1 MSYTK
6 DMRRDRIKKTITY
19 LSLLFLLCLL
29 VACGQQEKTTDD
41 GVTYFHHSIADRN
54 TQETQE
60 NSTETEKSEE
70 FLLTAVDQIQESLQL
85 YRYADGMEYR
95 YYYGTGTRFY
105 DKYGNR
111 TPVTSFEPGLLVTI
125 GDVDSE
131 GILTEAR
138 ISDQA
143 WVYDNI
149 TRFSVNPDLDMLKIG
164 DGKYRYTD
172 DTIVFSGDKRI
183 QMTDLSDGDTL
194 SVVGRDKNILAV
206 RVTTAQGTLALS
218 NTKLFEESFLQLG
231 TKIFAEITPD
241 MEIQVPEG
249 TYELR
254 VANNGWGGSTEV
266 TITRGE
272 TTNVD
277 LDTLKGE
284 GPSYGKVQFV
294 IDAKDAVLSID
305 GKETDYEKPVKLTY
319 GSHTITVYSS
329 DYDTWKRNLY
339 VNSEKSTIVINLA
352 DEDSSETGNSQSSS
366 ESSSQSSSQGSSQSS
381 SESSSQSSSQESSG
395 SQSEYK
401 NRQEEL
407 DTLKD
412 LISSMTSSSSLV
424 SK

>member
-19 LSLLFLLCLL
+19 LSLLFWLCLL
-29 VACGQQEKTTDD
+29 VACGQQEETTDD

-272 TTNVD
+272 TTNVG

-352 DEDSSETGNSQSSS
+352 DEDSSETGSSQSSS

-381 SESSSQSSSQESSG
+381 SESS

>member
-6 DMRRDRIKKTITY
+6 DMKKERIRKIITY
-19 LSLLFLLCLL
+19 AGILLLLAIF
-29 VACGQQEKTTDD
+29 VACGKQEDTVDD
-41 GVTYFHHSIADRN
+41 GMTYFHHSIANQN
-54 TQETQE
+54 TQETTQAV
-60 NSTETEKSEE
+60 STETENSEE

-105 DKYGNR
+105 DKYKNR

-143 WVYDNI
+143 WVYDDI

-164 DGKYRYTD
+164 DSKYRYTE

-183 QMTDLSDGDTL
+183 QMTDLADGDTL
-194 SVVGRDKNILAV
+194 SVVGRDKNILSV
-206 RVTTAQGTLALS
+206 RVTTAQGTLALT
-218 NTKLFEESFLQLG
+218 NTELFEGSFLQLG
-231 TKIFAEITPD
+231 TRIFAEITPD
-241 MEIQVPEG
+241 MQIQVPEG

-254 VANNGWGGSTEV
+254 VANDGWGGSTEV
-266 TITRGE
+266 TIARGE
-272 TTNVD
+272 TTTVD
-277 LDTLKGE
+277 LDTIKGD
-284 GPSYGKVQFV
+284 GPAYGKVQFV
-294 IDAKDAVLSID
+294 IDAKDAVLLID

-319 GSHTITVYSS
+319 GSHTITVDSP

-352 DEDSSETGNSQSSS
+352 EDDSNESQSSS
-366 ESSSQSSSQGSSQSS
+366 TTSSQNSSQSSQESSQSSSQSSSQGSSD
-381 SESSSQSSSQESSG
+381 SQSTYQ
-395 SQSEYK
+395 Q
-401 NRQEEL
+401 RQEEL

>member
-19 LSLLFLLCLL
+19 LSLLFWLCLL
-29 VACGQQEKTTDD
+29 VACGQQEETTDD

-218 NTKLFEESFLQLG
+218 NTKLFEGSFLQLG

-254 VANNGWGGSTEV
+254 VANDGWGGSTEV

-319 GSHTITVYSS
+319 
-329 DYDTWKRNLY
+329 
-339 VNSEKSTIVINLA
+339 
-352 DEDSSETGNSQSSS
+352 EDSSETGSSQSSSESSSQSSS

-381 SESSSQSSSQESSG
+381 SESS

>member
-1 MSYTK
+1 MYTK
-6 DMRRDRIKKTITY
+6 AMKKTKMIKIMKNIIVFVV
-19 LSLLFLLCLL
+19 LLLALTG
-29 VACGQQEKTTDD
+29 CGKENTQDA
-41 GVTYFHHSIADRN
+41 GVYFHHSIADQ
-54 TQETQE
+54 TQADSGTQV
-60 NSTETEKSEE
+60 TEADATDED
-70 FLLTAVDQIQESLQL
+70 LYLVVAVDQIEETLRL
-85 YRYADGMEYR
+85 YRYENGMEYR

-254 VANNGWGGSTEV
+254 VANDGWGGSTEV

-352 DEDSSETGNSQSSS
+352 DEDSSETGSSQSSS
-366 ESSSQSSSQGSSQSS
+366 ESSSHSSAKGSSQSS

>member
-6 DMRRDRIKKTITY
+6 DMKKERIRKIITY
-19 LSLLFLLCLL
+19 AGILLLLALF
-29 VACGQQEKTTDD
+29 VACGKQEDTVDD
-41 GVTYFHHSIADRN
+41 GMTYFHHSIANQN
-54 TQETQE
+54 TQETTQAV
-60 NSTETEKSEE
+60 STETENSEE

-105 DKYGNR
+105 DKYKNR

-143 WVYDNI
+143 WVYDDI

-164 DGKYRYTD
+164 DSKYRYTE

-183 QMTDLSDGDTL
+183 QMTDLAEGDTL
-194 SVVGRDKNILAV
+194 SVVGRDKNILSV
-206 RVTTAQGTLALS
+206 RVTTAQGTLALT
-218 NTKLFEESFLQLG
+218 NTELFEGSFLQLG
-231 TKIFAEITPD
+231 TRIFAEITPD
-241 MEIQVPEG
+241 MQIQVPEG

-254 VANNGWGGSTEV
+254 VANDGWGGSTEV
-266 TITRGE
+266 TIARGE
-272 TTNVD
+272 TTTVD
-277 LDTLKGE
+277 LDTIKGD
-284 GPSYGKVQFV
+284 GPAYGKVQFV
-294 IDAKDAVLSID
+294 IDAKDAVLLID

-319 GSHTITVYSS
+319 GSHTITVDSP

-339 VNSEKSTIVINLA
+339 VNSEKSTIVINLE
-352 DEDSSETGNSQSSS
+352 EDDSNESQSSS
-366 ESSSQSSSQGSSQSS
+366 TTSSQNSSQSSQESSQSSSQSSSQGSSD
-381 SESSSQSSSQESSG
+381 SQSTYQ
-395 SQSEYK
+395 Q
-401 NRQEEL
+401 RQEEL

>member
-1 MSYTK
+1 M
-6 DMRRDRIKKTITY
+6 
-19 LSLLFLLCLL
+19 LL
-29 VACGQQEKTTDD
+29 VACGQQEETTDD

-194 SVVGRDKNILAV
+194 SVVGRDK
-206 RVTTAQGTLALS
+206 T
-218 NTKLFEESFLQLG
+218 FLRC
-231 TKIFAEITPD
+231 
-241 MEIQVPEG
+241 V
-249 TYELR
+249 
-254 VANNGWGGSTEV
+254 
-266 TITRGE
+266 
-272 TTNVD
+272 
-277 LDTLKGE
+277 
-284 GPSYGKVQFV
+284 
-294 IDAKDAVLSID
+294 
-305 GKETDYEKPVKLTY
+305 
-319 GSHTITVYSS
+319 
-329 DYDTWKRNLY
+329 
-339 VNSEKSTIVINLA
+339 
-352 DEDSSETGNSQSSS
+352 
-366 ESSSQSSSQGSSQSS
+366 
-381 SESSSQSSSQESSG
+381 
-395 SQSEYK
+395 
-401 NRQEEL
+401 
-407 DTLKD
+407 
-412 LISSMTSSSSLV
+412 
-424 SK
+424 

>member
-1 MSYTK
+1 M
-6 DMRRDRIKKTITY
+6 
-19 LSLLFLLCLL
+19 
-29 VACGQQEKTTDD
+29 
-41 GVTYFHHSIADRN
+41 
-54 TQETQE
+54 
-60 NSTETEKSEE
+60 
-70 FLLTAVDQIQESLQL
+70 
-85 YRYADGMEYR
+85 
-95 YYYGTGTRFY
+95 
-105 DKYGNR
+105 
-111 TPVTSFEPGLLVTI
+111 
-125 GDVDSE
+125 
-131 GILTEAR
+131 
-138 ISDQA
+138 
-143 WVYDNI
+143 
-149 TRFSVNPDLDMLKIG
+149 
-164 DGKYRYTD
+164 
-172 DTIVFSGDKRI
+172 FSGDKRI

-206 RVTTAQGTLALS
+206 RVTTAQGTLLHCPTP
-218 NTKLFEESFLQLG
+218 NCLKKVFLQLG

-254 VANNGWGGSTEV
+254 VANDGWGGSTEV

-284 GPSYGKVQFV
+284 ESSYGKVQFV

-352 DEDSSETGNSQSSS
+352 DEDSSETGSSQSSS

-381 SESSSQSSSQESSG
+381 SESSSQSSSQESSS

-407 DTLKD
+407 ETLKD

>member
-19 LSLLFLLCLL
+19 LSLLFWLCLL
-29 VACGQQEKTTDD
+29 VACGQQEETTDD

-149 TRFSVNPDLDMLKIG
+149 I
-164 DGKYRYTD
+164 
-172 DTIVFSGDKRI
+172 RI
-183 QMTDLSDGDTL
+183 WTC
-194 SVVGRDKNILAV
+194 
-206 RVTTAQGTLALS
+206 
-218 NTKLFEESFLQLG
+218 
-231 TKIFAEITPD
+231 
-241 MEIQVPEG
+241 
-249 TYELR
+249 
-254 VANNGWGGSTEV
+254 
-266 TITRGE
+266 
-272 TTNVD
+272 
-277 LDTLKGE
+277 
-284 GPSYGKVQFV
+284 
-294 IDAKDAVLSID
+294 
-305 GKETDYEKPVKLTY
+305 
-319 GSHTITVYSS
+319 
-329 DYDTWKRNLY
+329 
-339 VNSEKSTIVINLA
+339 
-352 DEDSSETGNSQSSS
+352 
-366 ESSSQSSSQGSSQSS
+366 
-381 SESSSQSSSQESSG
+381 
-395 SQSEYK
+395 
-401 NRQEEL
+401 
-407 DTLKD
+407 
-412 LISSMTSSSSLV
+412 
-424 SK
+424 

>member
-6 DMRRDRIKKTITY
+6 DMKKERIRKIITY
-19 LSLLFLLCLL
+19 AGILLLLALF
-29 VACGQQEKTTDD
+29 VACGKQEDTVDD
-41 GVTYFHHSIADRN
+41 GMTYFHHSIANQN
-54 TQETQE
+54 TQETTQAV
-60 NSTETEKSEE
+60 STETENSEE

-105 DKYGNR
+105 DKYKNR

-143 WVYDNI
+143 WVYDDI

-164 DGKYRYTD
+164 DSKYRYTE

-183 QMTDLSDGDTL
+183 QMTDLAEGDTL
-194 SVVGRDKNILAV
+194 SVVGRDKNILSV
-206 RVTTAQGTLALS
+206 RVTTAQGTLALT
-218 NTKLFEESFLQLG
+218 NTELFEGSFLQLG
-231 TKIFAEITPD
+231 TRIFAEITPD
-241 MEIQVPEG
+241 MQIQVPEG

-254 VANNGWGGSTEV
+254 VANDGWGGSTEV
-266 TITRGE
+266 TIARGE
-272 TTNVD
+272 TTTVD
-277 LDTLKGE
+277 LDTIKGD
-284 GPSYGKVQFV
+284 GPAYGKVQFV
-294 IDAKDAVLSID
+294 IDAKDAVLLID

-319 GSHTITVYSS
+319 GSHTITVDSP

-352 DEDSSETGNSQSSS
+352 EDDSNESQSSS
-366 ESSSQSSSQGSSQSS
+366 TTSSQNSSQSSQESSQSSSQSSSQGSSD
-381 SESSSQSSSQESSG
+381 SQSTYQ
-395 SQSEYK
+395 Q
-401 NRQEEL
+401 RQEEL

>member
-1 MSYTK
+1 M
-6 DMRRDRIKKTITY
+6 
-19 LSLLFLLCLL
+19 
-29 VACGQQEKTTDD
+29 
-41 GVTYFHHSIADRN
+41 
-54 TQETQE
+54 
-60 NSTETEKSEE
+60 
-70 FLLTAVDQIQESLQL
+70 
-85 YRYADGMEYR
+85 
-95 YYYGTGTRFY
+95 
-105 DKYGNR
+105 
-111 TPVTSFEPGLLVTI
+111 
-125 GDVDSE
+125 
-131 GILTEAR
+131 
-138 ISDQA
+138 
-143 WVYDNI
+143 
-149 TRFSVNPDLDMLKIG
+149 
-164 DGKYRYTD
+164 
-172 DTIVFSGDKRI
+172 
-183 QMTDLSDGDTL
+183 
-194 SVVGRDKNILAV
+194 
-206 RVTTAQGTLALS
+206 
-218 NTKLFEESFLQLG
+218 
-231 TKIFAEITPD
+231 
-241 MEIQVPEG
+241 
-249 TYELR
+249 
-254 VANNGWGGSTEV
+254 

-352 DEDSSETGNSQSSS
+352 DEDSSETG
-366 ESSSQSSSQGSSQSS
+366 SSQSS
-381 SESSSQSSSQESSG
+381 SESS

>member
-1 MSYTK
+1 M
-6 DMRRDRIKKTITY
+6 
-19 LSLLFLLCLL
+19 
-29 VACGQQEKTTDD
+29 
-41 GVTYFHHSIADRN
+41 
-54 TQETQE
+54 
-60 NSTETEKSEE
+60 
-70 FLLTAVDQIQESLQL
+70 
-85 YRYADGMEYR
+85 
-95 YYYGTGTRFY
+95 
-105 DKYGNR
+105 
-111 TPVTSFEPGLLVTI
+111 TSFEPGLLVTI

-254 VANNGWGGSTEV
+254 VANDGWGGSTEV

-294 IDAKDAVLSID
+294 IDAKMRCCQL
-305 GKETDYEKPVKLTY
+305 TEK
-319 GSHTITVYSS
+319 
-329 DYDTWKRNLY
+329 KRTMR
-339 VNSEKSTIVINLA
+339 S
-352 DEDSSETGNSQSSS
+352 
-366 ESSSQSSSQGSSQSS
+366 
-381 SESSSQSSSQESSG
+381 
-395 SQSEYK
+395 
-401 NRQEEL
+401 R
-407 DTLKD
+407 
-412 LISSMTSSSSLV
+412 
-424 SK
+424 

>member
-19 LSLLFLLCLL
+19 LSLLFWLMLL
-29 VACGQQEKTTDD
+29 VACGQQEETTDD

-131 GILTEAR
+131 GILTEA
-138 ISDQA
+138 
-143 WVYDNI
+143 
-149 TRFSVNPDLDMLKIG
+149 RFSVNPDLDMLKIG

-254 VANNGWGGSTEV
+254 VANDGWGGSTEV

-352 DEDSSETGNSQSSS
+352 DEDSSETG
-366 ESSSQSSSQGSSQSS
+366 SSQSS
-381 SESSSQSSSQESSG
+381 SESSSQSSSQESSS

-407 DTLKD
+407 ETLKD

>member
-6 DMRRDRIKKTITY
+6 DMKKERIRKIITY
-19 LSLLFLLCLL
+19 AGMIFLLALF
-29 VACGQQEKTTDD
+29 VACGKQEDTVDD
-41 GVTYFHHSIADRN
+41 GMTYFHHSIANQN
-54 TQETQE
+54 TQETQAV
-60 NSTETEKSEE
+60 STETENSEE

-105 DKYGNR
+105 DKYKNR

-143 WVYDNI
+143 WVYDDI
-149 TRFSVNPDLDMLKIG
+149 TRFSVNSDLDMLKIG
-164 DGKYRYTD
+164 DSKYRYTE

-183 QMTDLSDGDTL
+183 QMTDLAEGDTL
-194 SVVGRDKNILAV
+194 SVVGRDKNILSV
-206 RVTTAQGTLALS
+206 RVTTAQGTLALT
-218 NTKLFEESFLQLG
+218 NTKLFEGSFLQLG
-231 TKIFAEITPD
+231 TRIFAEITPD
-241 MEIQVPEG
+241 MQIQVPEG

-254 VANNGWGGSTEV
+254 VANDGWGGSTEV
-266 TITRGE
+266 TIARGE
-272 TTNVD
+272 TTTVD
-277 LDTLKGE
+277 LDTIKGD
-284 GPSYGKVQFV
+284 GPAYGKVQFV
-294 IDAKDAVLSID
+294 IDAQDALLLID

-319 GSHTITVYSS
+319 GSHTITVDSP

-352 DEDSSETGNSQSSS
+352 EDDSNESQSSS
-366 ESSSQSSSQGSSQSS
+366 ITSSQNSSQSSQESSQSSSQSSSQGSSD
-381 SESSSQSSSQESSG
+381 SQSTYQ
-395 SQSEYK
+395 Q
-401 NRQEEL
+401 RQEEL